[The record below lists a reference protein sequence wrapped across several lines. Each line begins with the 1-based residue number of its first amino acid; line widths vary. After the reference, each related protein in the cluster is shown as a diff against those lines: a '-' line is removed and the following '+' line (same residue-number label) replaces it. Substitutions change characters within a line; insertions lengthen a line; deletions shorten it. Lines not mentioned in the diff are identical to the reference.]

1 MAVAR
6 LARAIKGAGLCDSV
20 VLGYDTLNEPSMG
33 FIGVEDVRCIAKE
46 QELRKGLTPSP
57 LQAMLLGMGNRVER
71 VEEWDMTAIGP
82 QKLADRILDPKG
94 VKVSFSYTDICTR
107 LDVDSYTDIYI
118 QHQKP

>member
-1 MAVAR
+1 MVNGVNIQDYLQEHYCMAVAR

-33 FIGVEDVRCIAKE
+33 LIGVEDVRCIAKE

-57 LQAMLLGMGNRVER
+57 FQAMLLGMGNRVER

-82 QKLADRILDPKG
+82 QKMADRTLDPKG
-94 VKVSFSYTDICTR
+94 VKVSSSFT
-107 LDVDSYTDIYI
+107 
-118 QHQKP
+118 H